1 VNKRLTAVLCLVLM
15 LVGCAAPAPSSSSE
29 PSSQPEVQAPK
40 EPRFT
45 DSIKIL
51 AIGNSY
57 TQNAI
62 TYLHPILTDLGVE
75 EVVVANL
82 FIGGCDLT
90 AHFDNTKNDA
100 ALYDY
105 YKTAADGT
113 LMKENVKY
121 SIKQGLEDED
131 WDIIV
136 LNQASAKAGQDM
148 TYTKLDDLIVYV
160 NEHKT
165 NPDAELWWHMTWAY
179 HPRNPH
185 TGFAY
190 YDNDQQK
197 MYGKIVDTVQSM
209 VVPMS
214 EIAGVIPGGT
224 AYQNARASAGNA
236 FSDTDLHHAN
246 ADGCYLLGL
255 TWAAAL
261 TNMDVTQI
269 TYAPKDVL
277 TADVCRRAAAH
288 AAITPFSVTE

>member
-1 VNKRLTAVLCLVLM
+1 MNKRLIAVLCLMLM

-62 TYLHPILTDLGVE
+62 TYLHPILTDLGVG

-113 LMKENVKY
+113 LMKETVKY

-148 TYTKLDDLIVYV
+148 TYTKLDDLIVYAL
-160 NEHKT
+160 
-165 NPDAELWWHMTWAY
+165 NPDSLCMHRC
-179 HPRNPH
+179 PRSQASFPAVPPIRMPVRRPAMPFPIPIC
-185 TGFAY
+185 TTPTP
-190 YDNDQQK
+190 
-197 MYGKIVDTVQSM
+197 TVAICW
-209 VVPMS
+209 VL
-214 EIAGVIPGGT
+214 PG
-224 AYQNARASAGNA
+224 
-236 FSDTDLHHAN
+236 
-246 ADGCYLLGL
+246 
-255 TWAAAL
+255 
-261 TNMDVTQI
+261 
-269 TYAPKDVL
+269 
-277 TADVCRRAAAH
+277 RRR
-288 AAITPFSVTE
+288 